1 MHLRSAH
8 GYYEAKLK
16 LESLD
21 GGNCSSFW
29 ATLHFIVEIP
39 NLHGNCKMSYHIIV
53 LVHIIMLPVIYNHL
67 QTTIYVLFTLSHW
80 AEHGCLHV
88 CPKVHQDLHTEGV
101 MIHAQLLPFL

>member
-67 QTTIYVLFTLSHW
+67 YATMYFLHSPTGPNMVVYTFVPKYIRIFTLK
-80 AEHGCLHV
+80 E
-88 CPKVHQDLHTEGV
+88 
-101 MIHAQLLPFL
+101 